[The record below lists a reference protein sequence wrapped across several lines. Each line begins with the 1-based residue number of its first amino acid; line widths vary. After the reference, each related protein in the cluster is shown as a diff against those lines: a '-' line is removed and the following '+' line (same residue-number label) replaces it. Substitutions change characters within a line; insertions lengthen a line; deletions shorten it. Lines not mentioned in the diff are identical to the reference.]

1 MAMWKFLK
9 LWLDKSSITWYNK
22 DTKNK
27 GDKKMK
33 TKVYIIENTKEN
45 LKVVEE
51 IKNRIPCWVRDT
63 YTADGFIEVE
73 IKCREADVAFV
84 ERMLADVV

>member
-1 MAMWKFLK
+1 
-9 LWLDKSSITWYNK
+9 
-22 DTKNK
+22 
-27 GDKKMK
+27 MK

-51 IKNRIPCWVRDT
+51 IKNCIPCWVHDT

-73 IKCREADVAFV
+73 IRCREADVAFV
-84 ERMLADVV
+84 ELMLADVV